1 MKNISIIKKITLVT
15 IAVIMLL
22 SIVQSVTAIKVSSQ
36 SLLETRL
43 EQLTSVMESKAG
55 HIENYFE
62 MTSKLLLSLANH
74 NGTKQAFDDF
84 EDGFYSLAN
93 ESGIDLE
100 KAKKEL
106 ENNFEVEYIASVN
119 YDIPHSPQKRDI
131 SDYIPRDPNG
141 IIAQYLYII
150 KNTNPIG
157 EKNGLTKHPLNTSY
171 ALYHSAHHESFDKF
185 LQEYSLYDIF
195 MVDTQ
200 GNLIYTDFK
209 EKDFATNLY
218 NGPYSSTGIARV
230 FKRAIN
236 MKEGEIVFDDFK
248 PYEPSYNMP
257 AAFIG
262 TPIVIENETR
272 GVLIFQFPIG
282 EINKVMSFNGEYEKA
297 GLGKSGETYLVGE
310 DFLMRNDS
318 RFTKDIDDPI
328 VQKLQSTIGIV
339 KVQTQSTKAALEG
352 KSGKWIIPDY
362 RDINVLSSYK
372 PIEVFGEKWAIV
384 AEIDESEALEV
395 VGSIRTLLVIETII
409 GAIIAIALVWFVL
422 KRLVSLPVSNLK
434 NLIVQTVDD
443 KDLRI
448 EIEITTNDEIGNIR
462 QAFKTFLSGL
472 RDAIEDVKKSSME
485 NLTISKQLST
495 VSQDVQQAISKSTNK
510 IDSTTS
516 HVELVK
522 SNIQI
527 AYDNSLST
535 QSDIESSSVQLTQ
548 AREKI
553 LHMVEQVQESERVE
567 VEMATKLQQLNTSAS
582 EVKNVLDIIS
592 DIADQTNLLAL
603 NAAIEAARAGE
614 HGRGF
619 AVVADEVRKL
629 AERTQKSLTEINTTI
644 TIIVQSIVE
653 ASEQIQQNA
662 QKISQLAESSYEV
675 ENAINVATNTMLK
688 TKTLSQQSAESTHNS
703 AEAMTS
709 LMKEIDEVHAL
720 VQQNKNSSDEIMKT
734 ANYLQNM
741 STELNA
747 KVDIFHT

>member
-236 MKEGEIVFDDFK
+236 MKEGEIAFDDFK

-495 VSQDVQQAISKSTNK
+495 VSQDVQHAISKSTNK